1 MKKSA
6 ICCALTL
13 LTVTTALA
21 DDKRSIATARAA
33 VLGTLKDPSSA
44 RFEGDIVYPTGAVCG
59 LVNAKNAYGGYVG
72 STVYLY
78 VLATKEVVFLTMTS
92 DNSDNVER
100 YRMIDKYCSR

>member
-1 MKKSA
+1 LKKSM

-13 LTVTTALA
+13 LTVTTAPA
-21 DDKRSIATARAA
+21 DDKRSIAAARAA
-33 VLGTLKDPSSA
+33 VLGVLKDPSSS
-44 RFEGDIVYPTGAVCG
+44 RFEGEIVYPTGAVCG

-92 DNSDNVER
+92 DYSDNVER
-100 YRMIDKYCSR
+100 YRMVDKYCSR